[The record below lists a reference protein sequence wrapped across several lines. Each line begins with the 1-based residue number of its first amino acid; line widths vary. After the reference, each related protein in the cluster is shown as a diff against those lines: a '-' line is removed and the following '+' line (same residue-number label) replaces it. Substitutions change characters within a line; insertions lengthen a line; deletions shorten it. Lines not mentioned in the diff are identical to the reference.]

1 MGRKVNIGE
10 KSKVNI
16 KWNVLPMDYSHEAEE
31 NIRVKFAKKY
41 GISKEN
47 INIEPQLIVK
57 NSNGEDVV
65 ATNGILEDIQ
75 DPLYQQSLFK
85 MYLDERGI
93 ENYDF
98 DKILEIDNLI
108 NSKINYEL
116 YESHRRYTIK
126 WIKWSNFMSYGEENF
141 FDFTSLSGLVLLT
154 SNPANQGGKTTFC
167 LDLFRFL
174 LYGKVTSRESD
185 WTLSKLF
192 NKHLP
197 EATEVVVEGCINID
211 GQDYVIKR
219 TVTRPALKKRTER
232 SKVSQK
238 INYYRLVNDQY
249 IDMLDEENLT
259 ENQEEQGTRMTNKVI
274 KEAIGNERDF
284 DLMICVDSDNLK
296 SLISL
301 KDTERG
307 RLIARWIGLLPLEE
321 KEKIAKD
328 EYNHRVLPSL
338 VLNKFNKEELRGEIE
353 FLNKE
358 NEDLTQKSKDCETT
372 RKQVE
377 RKIEKYQKEREK
389 LLENKQNI
397 DESLTKIDVQTLE
410 IKIDQIKLKGQ
421 QKRAEKTRNQELLE
435 TFGDIDYNENTYQ
448 EILSEDKD
456 NAVRLNTAL
465 SEYSRVSKEIEA
477 LKQGE
482 FCPTC
487 GAKLKNVDNTNAIAL
502 KTKELENLKWV
513 GTNLRTRSVELGNL
527 KKEIEEKRENFNKKS
542 KIELL
547 IATNDVDI
555 NRLLVE
561 YKEATTLLQNIEKN
575 KTIIAEN
582 NKIDSKLNILAE
594 NIRVEKE
601 ILRNNET
608 LTREYQTKLQV
619 NTKNIEQYNQT
630 IERIEKEEVI
640 DRHWRIYLDIIGKN
654 GISKLVLRKAL
665 PLVNG
670 ELKRIL
676 NGVCDFDVEVK
687 IDSDNSVAF
696 YLIHDDI
703 YSNLAS
709 GSGFE
714 QTVASLALRSV
725 LSKISTFSKPS
736 FVVFDEV
743 LGGVAEENYDK
754 VKLLYDKIVS
764 DYQCI
769 LFITHNSV
777 YKEWANSI
785 ISVTKEKNI
794 SKISQNI
801 KQLNIY

>member
-1 MGRKVNIGE
+1 MGRKINIGE

-41 GISKEN
+41 GIPKEN
-47 INIEPQLIVK
+47 VSIEPQLIVR
-57 NSNGEDVV
+57 NAEGEEVV
-65 ATNGILEDIQ
+65 ATNGIMEDIQ
-75 DPLYQQSLFK
+75 NPLYQQSLFK
-85 MYLDERGI
+85 AYLDERGV

-98 DKILEIDNLI
+98 EKIIEIDNLI
-108 NSKINYEL
+108 NSKIDYEV
-116 YESHRRYTIK
+116 YDSHRRYTIK
-126 WIKWSNFMSYGEENF
+126 WIKWSNFMSYGEDNF
-141 FDFTSLSGLVLLT
+141 FDFTSLNGLVLLT

-197 EATEVVVEGCINID
+197 EATEVTVEGCINID

-219 TVTRPALKKRTER
+219 TVTRPALKKRTDK

-238 INYYRLVNDQY
+238 INYYRLVNGEY
-249 IDMLDEENLT
+249 IDMLDDENLT
-259 ENQEEQGTRMTNKVI
+259 ENEAEQGTRMTNKII

-296 SLISL
+296 GLISL
-301 KDTERG
+301 KDTDRG
-307 RLIARWIGLLPLEE
+307 RLISRWIGLLPLEE
-321 KEKIAKD
+321 KEKLAKD

-338 VLNKFNKEELRGEIE
+338 VLNRFNKEELKSEIE
-353 FLNKE
+353 DLTKE
-358 NEDLTQKSKDCETT
+358 NEENSKTLTDVEKEHKKISK
-372 RKQVE
+372 
-377 RKIEKYQKEREK
+377 KIDKYQEEREQ
-389 LLENKQNI
+389 LLVSKQQI
-397 DESLTKIDVQTLE
+397 DPALTKIDVQTLE
-410 IKIDQIKLKGQ
+410 TKIEQIKFKGQ
-421 QKRAEKTRNQELLE
+421 QKRAEKKRNQERLSE
-435 TFGDIDYNENTYQ
+435 FADVQYNENEYQ
-448 EILSEDKD
+448 EVINEDKKV
-456 NAVRLNTAL
+456 ALELNSAL
-465 SEYSRVSKEIEA
+465 SEYKMISQEIET
-477 LKQGE
+477 LKKGE

-487 GAKLKNVDNTNAIAL
+487 GAKLQNVNNAEAISL
-502 KTKELENLKWV
+502 KSKKLEELKKVGSNLRERSKELTDLKA
-513 GTNLRTRSVELGNL
+513 
-527 KKEIEEKRENFNKKS
+527 EIEEKRKSFNEKS

-555 NRLLVE
+555 NKLLTE
-561 YKEATTLLQNIEKN
+561 YKEATTLLENIEKN
-575 KTIIAEN
+575 KNIIAN
-582 NKIDSKLNILAE
+582 NNEIDAKLNILAT
-594 NIRVEKE
+594 NISVEKQ
-601 ILRNNET
+601 L
-608 LTREYQTKLQV
+608 L
-619 NTKNIEQYNQT
+619 TKNEETQRDIKTKIEINKKTIVQHGQT
-630 IERIEKEEVI
+630 IERIEKEEII
-640 DRHWRIYLDIIGKN
+640 DRNWRIYLDIIGKN

-676 NGVCDFDVEVK
+676 NGVCDFDIEVK
-687 IDSDNSVAF
+687 IDADNSVAF
-696 YLIHDDI
+696 YLIHEGV
-703 YSNLAS
+703 YSNLGS

-754 VKLLYDKIVS
+754 VKLLYDKIVQ

-794 SKISQNI
+794 SKISQNV
-801 KQLNIY
+801 KQLNVY

>member
-1 MGRKVNIGE
+1 M
-10 KSKVNI
+10 
-16 KWNVLPMDYSHEAEE
+16 
-31 NIRVKFAKKY
+31 
-41 GISKEN
+41 
-47 INIEPQLIVK
+47 
-57 NSNGEDVV
+57 
-65 ATNGILEDIQ
+65 
-75 DPLYQQSLFK
+75 
-85 MYLDERGI
+85 
-93 ENYDF
+93 
-98 DKILEIDNLI
+98 
-108 NSKINYEL
+108 
-116 YESHRRYTIK
+116 
-126 WIKWSNFMSYGEENF
+126 
-141 FDFTSLSGLVLLT
+141 
-154 SNPANQGGKTTFC
+154 
-167 LDLFRFL
+167 
-174 LYGKVTSRESD
+174 
-185 WTLSKLF
+185 
-192 NKHLP
+192 
-197 EATEVVVEGCINID
+197 
-211 GQDYVIKR
+211 
-219 TVTRPALKKRTER
+219 
-232 SKVSQK
+232 
-238 INYYRLVNDQY
+238 
-249 IDMLDEENLT
+249 
-259 ENQEEQGTRMTNKVI
+259 
-274 KEAIGNERDF
+274 
-284 DLMICVDSDNLK
+284 
-296 SLISL
+296 
-301 KDTERG
+301 
-307 RLIARWIGLLPLEE
+307 
-321 KEKIAKD
+321 
-328 EYNHRVLPSL
+328 
-338 VLNKFNKEELRGEIE
+338 
-353 FLNKE
+353 
-358 NEDLTQKSKDCETT
+358 
-372 RKQVE
+372 
-377 RKIEKYQKEREK
+377 
-389 LLENKQNI
+389 
-397 DESLTKIDVQTLE
+397 
-410 IKIDQIKLKGQ
+410 
-421 QKRAEKTRNQELLE
+421 
-435 TFGDIDYNENTYQ
+435 
-448 EILSEDKD
+448 
-456 NAVRLNTAL
+456 

-502 KTKELENLKWV
+502 KTKELENLKCI
-513 GTNLRTRSVELGNL
+513 GTALRSRSVELGNL

-542 KIELL
+542 KVELL

-555 NRLLVE
+555 NKLLIE

-801 KQLNIY
+801 KKLSIY